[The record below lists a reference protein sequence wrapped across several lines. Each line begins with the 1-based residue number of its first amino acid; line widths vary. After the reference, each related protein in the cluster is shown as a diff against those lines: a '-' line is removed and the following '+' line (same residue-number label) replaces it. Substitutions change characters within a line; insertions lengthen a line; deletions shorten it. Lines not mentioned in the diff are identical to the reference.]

1 MKKPQKPSP
10 TAPQMGG
17 GASAPQ
23 SEQSSPSAPQ
33 AGSTTPAPVRYTDW
47 ASI

>member
-1 MKKPQKPSP
+1 MKTTRKPAPA
-10 TAPQMGG
+10 APQMGG
-17 GASAPQ
+17 SVGDGQPQ
-23 SEQSSPSAPQ
+23 QSGQAQPQ

>member
-1 MKKPQKPSP
+1 MKKTQKPVP

-17 GASAPQ
+17 GDSGAQPQ
-23 SEQSSPSAPQ
+23 QSTQPAPQ